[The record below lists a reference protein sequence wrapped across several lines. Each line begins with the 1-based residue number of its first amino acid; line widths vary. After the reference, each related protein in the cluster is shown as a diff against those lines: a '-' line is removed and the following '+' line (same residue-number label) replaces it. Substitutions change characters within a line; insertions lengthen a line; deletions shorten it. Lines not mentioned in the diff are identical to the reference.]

1 MIGRLPGEDQ
11 DDVHDVPDARAHAWE
26 DVLASL
32 ERDVEAAEAML
43 TGPHDAAPAATAG
56 AGWQPPQLDG
66 PVPDHLVARARDL
79 LRRHAAA
86 QAGLTRSL
94 AQCRAELDQLRPG
107 ARGGA
112 VRSPAYVDIS
122 A

>member
-1 MIGRLPGEDQ
+1 MIGRLPGDEQ
-11 DDVHDVPDARAHAWE
+11 DDVHHVPDARAHAWE

-43 TGPHDAAPAATAG
+43 AGPYDAAPTAT

-66 PVPDHLVARARDL
+66 PVPDHLVVRARDL

-94 AQCRAELDQLRPG
+94 AQCRNELDQLRPG